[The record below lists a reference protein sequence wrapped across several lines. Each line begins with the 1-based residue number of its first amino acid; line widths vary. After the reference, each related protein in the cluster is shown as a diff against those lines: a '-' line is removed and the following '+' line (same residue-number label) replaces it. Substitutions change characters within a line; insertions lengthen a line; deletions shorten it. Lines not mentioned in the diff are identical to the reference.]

1 MSDAQKTFE
10 EKSADSNRLFLIEY
24 DVSISQHATH
34 EIKVLNG
41 PAILIQLNQVII
53 SSFVID
59 SFLCNW
65 YATRHVTSLK
75 RKWLTI
81 SK

>member
-24 DVSISQHATH
+24 DVSILQHATH
-34 EIKVLNG
+34 EIEVLYG

-59 SFLCNW
+59 SFECN
-65 YATRHVTSLK
+65 
-75 RKWLTI
+75 
-81 SK
+81 